1 MGLRIRLFGHLNL
14 STESGTPIPALRP
27 RAGRLLVY
35 LLLNRHKAIPRESAA
50 FTLWPDDPEKESLG
64 SLRRALN
71 DLRSAL
77 PSFARRDWVIA
88 TRTELRWNPDSPHW
102 LDIDAFERLSRE
114 GNTRALREAVDLYT
128 DDLLVEFD
136 DEWAVIERERL
147 RQLLVES
154 LDRLITMLEE
164 ARDYRLAVNY
174 AQRLLR
180 SDPLREETYRWLMR
194 LHALSGDRAGALR
207 VYQTCVAV
215 LKQEIDT
222 DVSQTTRDAF
232 EQAMRWDSDP
242 TTAGDIRPQPRTDNL
257 PFQLTSFIGRERELA
272 EVKRLLRQTRF
283 LTLTGPGGCGKTRL
297 AMQAAS
303 EMAAAM
309 RDGVWLVELASLSDP
324 ALVSQSVASVL
335 GIREQAGRP
344 LSETL
349 ATHLQS
355 KALLLILDNCEHLLA
370 AAAHMAESC
379 LRTCATVQIL
389 AASRERLNVA
399 GEVVWPVP
407 SLSLPD
413 SSDLTPDTLSQFESI
428 QLFVER
434 AVSVSPTFELSHQN
448 AAPIAQI
455 CRRLDGIP
463 LAIELAAARVRMLTP
478 DDIVARLGDAFRL
491 LTGGSQAAP
500 PRQQTLRATMDWS
513 YRLLSEHEQM
523 LLRRLSVFAGG
534 WSLDAA
540 ESVCADAGLE
550 SPQILELLSQLI
562 DKSLVVVE
570 AHGSQARY
578 RLLDTIRQYAHDQ
591 LLEAGE
597 SERARE
603 RHCQFFLKFVEGAK
617 SKLIGPEQ
625 VKWLNR
631 IDAEHDNLRAALAYA
646 LDNEKVETGLRLV
659 VALGV
664 FWRMRNY
671 LTEGRRWAEHALA
684 HSEALAHTELR
695 AWALNALMHFA
706 RVQGDYVTARS
717 LTEESLALF
726 RELEDTRGVADAFKS
741 LGLMAWHQSDYAAAQ
756 SIFEQSLALCQEID
770 DRLGMADALHHLGH
784 VVLDQGRYAHA
795 TRFFR
800 ESVALYREAGDTLQT
815 TTLVGDLGLS
825 AYLQED
831 YATARSFVEESL
843 AFAQEE
849 ATNDAIAECLNRLGD
864 LARCEGDDTRA
875 EALYQE
881 SLVLFQQIGLKPHLA
896 GTLHNLGYIALHRRD
911 YGQAAARFTE
921 SLKMLQ
927 DIGDRKGM
935 AECLMGLAG
944 LACALDDSRRAARL
958 FGAAEAQREALGAT
972 LWPANRLEYERNLA
986 SLRAQLTEDA
996 IAQTW
1001 AEGRQ
1006 LSLAEAISLATQ
1018 KTRL

>member
-27 RAGRLLVY
+27 RAQRLLVY
-35 LLLNRHKAIPRESAA
+35 LLLNRHKAIPREAAA

-77 PSFARRDWVIA
+77 PSFARHEWVIA
-88 TRTELRWNPDSPHW
+88 TRAEMSWNPDSPHW
-102 LDIDAFERLSRE
+102 LDLDAFEKLSRE
-114 GNTRALREAVDLYT
+114 GGLLALREAVELYT

-136 DEWAVIERERL
+136 DEWAMIERERL
-147 RQLLVES
+147 RQLFVEA
-154 LDRLITMLEE
+154 LDRLIELLEE
-164 ARDYRLAVNY
+164 ARDYRTALSH

-180 SDPLREETYRWLMR
+180 ADPLREESYRRLMR

-215 LKQEIDT
+215 LKQELDT
-222 DVSQTTRDAF
+222 DASQTTREVF
-232 EQAMRWDSDP
+232 EQAMRWDAAPAAPDK
-242 TTAGDIRPQPRTDNL
+242 IQPQPRTDNL
-257 PFQLTSFIGRERELA
+257 PFQLTTFIGRERELA
-272 EVKRLLRQTRF
+272 EVKRLLRQTRL

-297 AMQAAS
+297 ALQSANSLAEVMK
-303 EMAAAM
+303 
-309 RDGVWLVELASLSDP
+309 DGVWLVELASLSDP
-324 ALVSQSVASVL
+324 ALLPQSIASVL
-335 GIREQAGRP
+335 GVREQAGHT

-349 ATHLQS
+349 SLHLQS
-355 KALLLILDNCEHLLA
+355 KEILLILDNCEHLLA
-370 AAAHMAESC
+370 AVAHFTETC
-379 LRTCATVQIL
+379 LRSCPALRIL
-389 AASRERLNVA
+389 ATSRERLNVS

-407 SLSLPD
+407 SLALPD

-434 AVSVSPTFELSHQN
+434 AASVFPIFELNSQN
-448 AAPIAQI
+448 AAAIAQI
-455 CRRLDGIP
+455 CRHLDGIP

-500 PRQQTLRATMDWS
+500 PRHQTLRATMDWS

-570 AHGSQARY
+570 AHGGQARY
-578 RLLDTIRQYAHDQ
+578 RLLETIRQYAYDR
-591 LLEAGE
+591 LLEAAE
-597 SERARE
+597 SDRVRE
-603 RHCQFFLKFVEGAK
+603 RHFQYYLKFAEAAK
-617 SKLIGPEQ
+617 TKLRGPEQ
-625 VKWLNR
+625 VQWLYR
-631 IDAEHDNLRAALAYA
+631 IDLKHNDLRAALTYA
-646 LDNEKVETGLRLV
+646 LDTRKAEAGLRLV
-659 VALGV
+659 VALRPY
-664 FWRMRNY
+664 WQMRNHF
-671 LTEGRRWAEHALA
+671 TEGREGTERALA
-684 HSEALAHTELR
+684 ASEAVERTQLR
-695 AWALNALMHFA
+695 AWALNAVMHFA
-706 RVQGDYVTARS
+706 RAQGDYSTART
-717 LTEESLALF
+717 LTEKTLALF
-726 RELEDTRGVADAFKS
+726 RDLEDTQGIAEAFQS

-756 SIFEQSLALCQEID
+756 SHFEQCLALFREVAD
-770 DRLGMADALHHLGH
+770 KPGMADALHHLGH
-784 VVLDQGRYAHA
+784 VMLDQGRYAQA

-800 ESVALYREAGDTLQT
+800 ESTAFYREAGDKLQI

-843 AFAQEE
+843 ALAQEA
-849 ATNDAIAECLNRLGD
+849 ATRDAIAECLNRLGD
-864 LARCEGDDTRA
+864 LARCEGNDTQA
-875 EALYQE
+875 EALYTE
-881 SLVLFQQIGLKPHLA
+881 SWNLFQQIGLKPHLA
-896 GTLHNLGYIALHRRD
+896 GTLHNLGYIALHRGD

-921 SLKMLQ
+921 SLNLLQ

-944 LACALDDSRRAARL
+944 LASVQNDPQRAARL
-958 FGAAEAQREALGAT
+958 FGAAEALREALGAT

-986 SLRAQLTEDA
+986 SLRAQLDEDA
-996 IAQTW
+996 LAHAW

-1006 LSLAEAISLATQ
+1006 MALTEAISLAIH
-1018 KTRL
+1018 KTKL